1 MSEKNLETNGEESFA
16 ELFEA
21 FQSESNDNLQV
32 GDQIK
37 GTVISITKDSVF
49 IDTGSKVDGV
59 VDRDEL
65 TGEEGE
71 LTVKEGDSV
80 ELYVIS
86 MNNNEIVLSKAMS
99 GAGGLNMLR
108 EAYENRVPVE
118 GKVAET
124 CKGGFRITMMH
135 RKVFC
140 PVSQI
145 DTSFVEDAESF
156 VGTVHNFQIIK
167 FEENGRNIV
176 VSRRVLLEQEQE
188 KVREQFVQDVKPDA
202 VLEGR
207 VTKLMPFGAFVELAP
222 GVEGMVHVSE
232 LSWSRTV
239 KPEDIV
245 QPGDQVTVRVLSI
258 EPRQDGKGLKIGLS
272 LKQLQADPWDE
283 AEGKFN
289 AGDKITGKVVRCADF
304 GAFVEI
310 APGIEGLVHISE
322 MSYTKRVH
330 KVEDEVEPGQ
340 EVAVMIKDIDPVKRR
355 ISLSMKD
362 AAGDPWLD
370 VADSFKVGQEVEG
383 TVENRAEFGIFINLA
398 PGVTGLLPMS
408 RISRSGKQ
416 AELEAL
422 KPGDKVAVSI
432 EEINTVD
439 RKVTLTAGEAV
450 KSDDDGEWKKFAKAE
465 APRKSAAP
473 RKQAPRKAAPKTV
486 SSGDTGGFGGLLG
499 DKLQEALKNKK

>member
-1 MSEKNLETNGEESFA
+1 MSEKNLETNGEENFA

-49 IDTGSKVDGV
+49 VDTGSKVDGV

-65 TGEEGE
+65 TDAEGE
-71 LTVKEGDSV
+71 LTVKDGDTV

-108 EAYENRVPVE
+108 EAFENKVPVE

-124 CKGGFRITMMH
+124 CKGGFRVTMMH

-145 DTSFVEDAESF
+145 DTSFVEDAEAF
-156 VGTVHNFQIIK
+156 VGSTHNFQVIK

-188 KVREQFVQDVKPDA
+188 KAREAFMQDVQPEA
-202 VLEGR
+202 VMEGK
-207 VTKLMPFGAFVELAP
+207 VTKLMPFGAFVELTP

-232 LSWSRTV
+232 LSWSRSA
-239 KPEDIV
+239 KSEDIV
-245 QPGDQVTVRVLSI
+245 QPGDEVTVRILSM
-258 EPRQDGKGLKIGLS
+258 EPRKDGKGLKIGLS

-283 AEGKFN
+283 IGDKFN
-289 AGDKITGKVVRCADF
+289 AGDKISGTVVRCADF
-304 GAFVEI
+304 GVFVEI
-310 APGIEGLVHISE
+310 APGIEGLVHVSE

-330 KVEDEVEPGQ
+330 KPADEVTPGQ
-340 EVAVMIKDIDPVKRR
+340 EVAVMVKDIDPVKRR
-355 ISLSMKD
+355 IGLSMKD
-362 AAGDPWLD
+362 AAGDPWMD
-370 VADSFKVGQEVEG
+370 MEDTFKVGQEVEG

-398 PGVTGLLPMS
+398 PGITGLLPMS
-408 RISRSGKQ
+408 RITRSGKQ
-416 AELEAL
+416 AELETL
-422 KPGDKVAVSI
+422 KPGDKVKISI
-432 EEINTVD
+432 EEINTAD
-439 RKVTLTAGEAV
+439 RKVTLTAGDAQKADGDNDWKEYT
-450 KSDDDGEWKKFAKAE
+450 KSAPRKDAYQKSS
-465 APRKSAAP
+465 PRKSA
-473 RKQAPRKAAPKTV
+473 PK
-486 SSGDTGGFGGLLG
+486 SSSTSGGGFGGLLG
-499 DKLQEALKNKK
+499 DKLQAALKNKK

>member
-32 GDQIK
+32 GDKIK

-65 TGEEGE
+65 TDGEGE
-71 LTVKEGDSV
+71 LTVKDGDTV
-80 ELYVIS
+80 ELFVIS

-108 EAYENRVPVE
+108 EAYENKVPVE

-124 CKGGFRITMMH
+124 CKGGFRVKMMH

-145 DTSFVEDAESF
+145 DTTFVEDAESF
-156 VGTVHNFQIIK
+156 VGTTHNFQIIK

-188 KVREQFVQDVKPDA
+188 KVREQFVKDVNADA
-202 VLEGR
+202 VLEGK
-207 VTKLMPFGAFVELAP
+207 VTKIMPFGVFVELAP

-232 LSWSRTV
+232 LSWSRTA
-239 KPEDIV
+239 KPEEIV
-245 QPGDQVTVRVLSI
+245 QPGDEVSVRVLSV
-258 EPRQDGKGLKIGLS
+258 ETREDGKGLKIALS

-283 AEGKFN
+283 IEGKIN
-289 AGDKITGKVVRCADF
+289 AGDKITGKVVRCAEF

-310 APGIEGLVHISE
+310 APGVEGLVHISE

-330 KVEDEVEPGQ
+330 KAEDEVAPGQ
-340 EVAVMIKDIDPVKRR
+340 EVAVMVKDIDMAKRR

-370 VADSFKVGQEVEG
+370 VADTFKVGQEVEG

-398 PGVTGLLPMS
+398 PGITGLLPMS

-422 KPGDKVAVSI
+422 KPGDKVTISI

-450 KSDDDGEWKKFAKAE
+450 KGEEEVDWKKYAKPAPAKKA
-465 APRKSAAP
+465 APRKSAS
-473 RKQAPRKAAPKTV
+473 KSAPKTV
-486 SSGDTGGFGGLLG
+486 SAGDTGGFGLLG

>member
-1 MSEKNLETNGEESFA
+1 MSEKNLETNGEENFA

-49 IDTGSKVDGV
+49 VDTGSKVDGV

-65 TGEEGE
+65 TEEGE
-71 LTVKEGDSV
+71 LTVKDGDTV

-108 EAYENRVPVE
+108 EAYENKVPVE

-124 CKGGFRITMMH
+124 CKGGFRVKMMH
-135 RKVFC
+135 RTVFC

-145 DTSFVEDAESF
+145 DASFVEDAEAF
-156 VGTVHNFQIIK
+156 VGSTHNFQVIK

-188 KVREQFVQDVKPDA
+188 KAREQFMQDVQPDA
-202 VLEGR
+202 VLEGK

-232 LSWSRTV
+232 LSWSRSA

-245 QPGDQVTVRVLSI
+245 QPGDEVSVRILSM
-258 EPRQDGKGLKIGLS
+258 EPRKDGKGLKIGLS

-283 AEGKFN
+283 IGDQFK
-289 AGDKITGKVVRCADF
+289 AGDKTSGTVVRCADF

-310 APGIEGLVHISE
+310 APGIEGLVHVSE

-330 KVEDEVEPGQ
+330 KPEDEVSPGQ
-340 EVAVMIKDIDPVKRR
+340 EVAVMIKEIDPVKRR

-362 AAGDPWLD
+362 AAGDPWMD
-370 VADSFKVGQEVEG
+370 MEDNFKVGQEVEG
-383 TVENRAEFGIFINLA
+383 TVENRAEFGIFINLV
-398 PGVTGLLPMS
+398 PGITGLLPMS
-408 RISRSGKQ
+408 RITRSGKQ

-422 KPGDKVAVSI
+422 KPGDKVKISI
-432 EEINTVD
+432 EEINPKD
-439 RKVTLTAGEAV
+439 RKVTLTAGEAKKADGDSDWKEYTKTAPK
-450 KSDDDGEWKKFAKAE
+450 KS
-465 APRKSAAP
+465 APRKSA
-473 RKQAPRKAAPKTV
+473 PKSTT
-486 SSGDTGGFGGLLG
+486 SGGTGGSTGSGGFGGLLG
-499 DKLQEALKNKK
+499 DKLQEAMKNKK

>member
-1 MSEKNLETNGEESFA
+1 MSEKNLETNGEENFA

-59 VDRDEL
+59 VTRDEL
-65 TGEEGE
+65 TNEEGE
-71 LTVKEGDSV
+71 LTVNDGDIV

-86 MNNNEIVLSKAMS
+86 MNNNEVVLSKAMS

-108 EAYENRVPVE
+108 EAFENSVPVE
-118 GKVAET
+118 GKVEET
-124 CKGGFRITMMH
+124 CKGGFRVKMMH

-145 DTSFVEDAESF
+145 DTTFVENPEEY
-156 VGTVHNFQIIK
+156 VGSTHNFQVIK

-188 KVREQFVQDVKPDA
+188 KAREQFMQDVQPDA
-202 VLEGR
+202 VLDGR
-207 VTKLMPFGAFVELAP
+207 VTKLMPFGAFVELTP
-222 GVEGMVHVSE
+222 GVEGMVHISE
-232 LSWSRTV
+232 LSWSRSA
-239 KPEDIV
+239 KPEDVV
-245 QPGDQVTVRVLSI
+245 QPGDEVTVRILSM
-258 EPRQDGKGLKIGLS
+258 EPRKDGKGLKIGLS

-283 AEGKFN
+283 LGDKFK
-289 AGDKITGKVVRCADF
+289 AGDKTTGTVARCADF
-304 GAFVEI
+304 GVFVEI

-330 KVEDEVEPGQ
+330 KPEDEVTPGQ
-340 EVAVMIKDIDPVKRR
+340 EVAVMIKDVDPVKRR
-355 ISLSMKD
+355 IGLSMKD

-370 VADSFKVGQEVEG
+370 VEDTFKVGQEVEG
-383 TVENRAEFGIFINLA
+383 TVENKAEFGIFINLA
-398 PGVTGLLPMS
+398 PGITGLLPMS

-416 AELEAL
+416 SELESL
-422 KPGDKVAVSI
+422 KPGDKVKVSI
-432 EEINTVD
+432 EELNTSD
-439 RKVTLTAGEAV
+439 RKVTLTAGDAKKETGD
-450 KSDDDGEWKKFAKAE
+450 SDWKEYNKTTASRRS
-465 APRKSAAP
+465 APRKSAA
-473 RKQAPRKAAPKTV
+473 KT
-486 SSGDTGGFGGLLG
+486 SGDTGGFGGLLG
-499 DKLQEALKNKK
+499 QKLQEAMNKKN

>member
-1 MSEKNLETNGEESFA
+1 MSEKNLETNGEENFA

-59 VDRDEL
+59 VSRDEL
-65 TGEEGE
+65 TNEEGE
-71 LTVKEGDSV
+71 LTVNDGDNV

-108 EAYENRVPVE
+108 EAYENNVPVE
-118 GKVAET
+118 GKVSET

-145 DTSFVEDAESF
+145 DTTFVEDAESF
-156 VGTVHNFQIIK
+156 VGSTHNFQIIK

-188 KVREQFVQDVKPDA
+188 KVREQFVKDVQPDA
-202 VLEGR
+202 VMDGK

-232 LSWSRTV
+232 LSWSRSS
-239 KPEDIV
+239 KPEDVV
-245 QPGDQVTVRVLSI
+245 QPGDEVTVRILSM
-258 EPRQDGKGLKIGLS
+258 EPRNDGKGLKISLS

-283 AEGKFN
+283 VGTKFA
-289 AGDKITGKVVRCADF
+289 AGDKLTGTVIRCADF
-304 GAFVEI
+304 GVFVEI
-310 APGIEGLVHISE
+310 TPGIEGLVHISE

-330 KVEDEVEPGQ
+330 KPEDEVTPGQ

-355 ISLSMKD
+355 IGLSMKD

-370 VADSFKVGQEVEG
+370 VADTFKVGQEVEG
-383 TVENRAEFGIFINLA
+383 TVENKAEFGIFINLA
-398 PGVTGLLPMS
+398 PGITGLLPMS

-416 AELEAL
+416 AELESL
-422 KPGDKVAVSI
+422 KPGDKVKVSI
-432 EEINTVD
+432 EELNTSD
-439 RKVTLTAGEAV
+439 RKVTLTAGEATRQEGDSDWKEYA
-450 KSDDDGEWKKFAKAE
+450 KSAASKKA
-465 APRKSAAP
+465 APRKSAQGKSTSRA
-473 RKQAPRKAAPKTV
+473 T
-486 SSGDTGGFGGLLG
+486 SGDSGGFGGLLG
-499 DKLQEALKNKK
+499 AKLQEAMKNKK